1 MYYKSVQVLLN
12 FQEKRFILVCTFENL
27 CNYVLKNCFILNFK
41 WCQLSVHESSF
52 QLIRPINFQK
62 STNLTIIH
70 MYSSFVHEL
79 HFMKLHERFIKVPE
93 SMNFI
98 SQGLFDQNDI
108 KVKGQGQAICI
119 LNLLAFF

>member
-1 MYYKSVQVLLN
+1 
-12 FQEKRFILVCTFENL
+12 
-27 CNYVLKNCFILNFK
+27 
-41 WCQLSVHESSF
+41 
-52 QLIRPINFQK
+52 
-62 STNLTIIH
+62 

-108 KVKGQGQAICI
+108 MIKVKGQGQAICI

>member
-1 MYYKSVQVLLN
+1 
-12 FQEKRFILVCTFENL
+12 
-27 CNYVLKNCFILNFK
+27 
-41 WCQLSVHESSF
+41 
-52 QLIRPINFQK
+52 
-62 STNLTIIH
+62 

-108 KVKGQGQAICI
+108 KVKGQSIKNCKFNR
-119 LNLLAFF
+119 LTLFF